1 MKEREI
7 SLVDL
12 IFDILLKWRVIV
24 ALMLV
29 GAVVLGAFG
38 YVQSS
43 RTSKSQEAQVRE
55 AQALIEQTRADSEAQ
70 AQSMAAAKLADETK
84 RLEDLEQLTLKDL
97 EASLT
102 DVQKDNVNNIFAYE
116 GWLADRLRYGE
127 QSVLLQMDSNHVQKA
142 DLTFKIV
149 ASDVTQNHNIEK
161 VYEDIVVSGQLFEAI
176 AEVLEVPVETVNE
189 IVRLERASNGLVE
202 GTDTL
207 RVSARHFDEQKCSLM
222 VETIIDFVEKKHE
235 ELVESLGA
243 HEVLLVNQS
252 MSAIT
257 DANVLAMQKQYV
269 ADIHNFRNTI
279 KSLKAALVKEEIWY
293 YDLLKNGEITD
304 LSRETLTAA
313 AAATPTPAPANAN
326 TEELTPEEIVARGIT
341 VQPGISGKYI
351 ILGMLL
357 AAFVYVFVFFLL
369 YVMNGRLR
377 ATDKLSDLYDLRQI
391 GQIPAETTKKKFMS
405 FVDDWIIT
413 LRDRNKRK
421 FSPQEAYDLATA
433 AVKLAANKEEAD
445 TVYFI
450 GCDLKDYAA
459 KVCEKLK
466 ECLGKEQIQ
475 VKILNN
481 VLYNAQSMKDL
492 EDARVAVLVEKAGS
506 TLYTEIAQEMELL
519 DGQGVKILGGII
531 VE

>member
-7 SLVDL
+7 GLVDL
-12 IFDILLKWRVIV
+12 IFEILLKWRVIV

-29 GAVVLGAFG
+29 GALVLGAFG
-38 YVQSS
+38 YVQSV

-55 AQALIEQTRADSEAQ
+55 AQALIEQTQADSEAQ
-70 AQSMAAAKLADETK
+70 AQSVAAAKLADEMK
-84 RLEDLEQLTLKDL
+84 RLEDLEQLTLEDL

-102 DVQKDNVNNIFAYE
+102 EVQKGNVDNV
-116 GWLADRLRYGE
+116 LAFEACLEDRLGYGE
-127 QSVLLQMDSNHVQKA
+127 QSILLQMDSNHVQKA

-149 ASDVTQNHNIEK
+149 ASDVTQTHNIEK

-176 AEVLEVPVETVNE
+176 AEVLDVPVETVNE

-207 RVSARHFDEQKCSLM
+207 RVSARHFDAQKCSLM
-222 VETIIDFVEKKHE
+222 VETIIDFVEEKHR

-257 DANVLAMQKQYV
+257 DANVLATQKQYV
-269 ADIHNFRNTI
+269 GDVNSFHNTV

-304 LSRETLTAA
+304 ISRETLIAA
-313 AAATPTPAPANAN
+313 AAATPTPAPAQAD
-326 TEELTPEEIVARGIT
+326 TKELTPEEIVARGVT
-341 VQPGISGKYI
+341 VHPGISGKYI

-357 AAFVYVFVFFLL
+357 AAFAYVFVFFLL

-377 ATDKLSDLYDLRQI
+377 ATDKLSDLYDLRQM
-391 GQIPAETTKKKFMS
+391 GQIPAEGTKKRFLG
-405 FVDDWIIT
+405 FVDEWIIA

-421 FSPQEAYDLATA
+421 FTTQEAYDLTTV
-433 AVKLAANKEEAD
+433 AVKLAAHKEEAD

-450 GCDLKDYAA
+450 GCDLKEQAA
-459 KVCEKLK
+459 KACEKLK

-519 DGQGVKILGGII
+519 EGQGVKILGGII